1 MMSRRD
7 GEPIGEILPDQLES
21 RDDVQQMRVDRQLQP
36 APTMTYGTWQVDM
49 NGTPMTAVPVTGNIT
64 F

>member
-1 MMSRRD
+1 MRL
-7 GEPIGEILPDQLES
+7 PIGETLPDQQ
-21 RDDVQQMRVDRQLQP
+21 DPQGDVQQMRVDRRLRP

-49 NGTPMTAVPVTGNIT
+49 NGTPMTAVPVTGNIN